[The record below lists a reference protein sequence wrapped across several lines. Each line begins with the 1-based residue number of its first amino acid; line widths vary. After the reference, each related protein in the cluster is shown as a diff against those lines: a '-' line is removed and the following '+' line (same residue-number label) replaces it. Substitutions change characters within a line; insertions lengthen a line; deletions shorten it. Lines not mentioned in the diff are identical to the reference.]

1 MIFLSLIITINKT
14 QYSIDKMSNLI
25 KNPFIKG
32 SYYYKY
38 YENYY
43 NYKTNVLNCKYLK
56 YSEYPEYS
64 TSPKHLVDN
73 LHPKTMKDYNTIS
86 FSELTV
92 LDMSRNISTEIDY
105 SNTFDITDYTES
117 SEPTEYTGTETSIDD
132 PQFLQISSFEP
143 IYSHIIEPESEPIP
157 RSTSRYIFREINKPI
172 YKATVNITHLS
183 NPMKSINKIKRPTGR
198 RSNMPLYDDEYH
210 KSLRDSA
217 AYKKQ
222 LMYKSLRFASLLTLY
237 GKLPQHKF
245 YFKFENWLVA
255 NNITDLETTK
265 KYDSEYKLYRNIISE
280 NL

>member
-1 MIFLSLIITINKT
+1 
-14 QYSIDKMSNLI
+14 MSNLI

-32 SYYYKY
+32 SYYYDPYK
-38 YENYY
+38 NYY
-43 NYKTNVLNCKYLK
+43 NYKTKILNCKYEK

-64 TSPKHLVDN
+64 TSPNYLVN
-73 LHPKTMKDYNTIS
+73 NFLPKTMKDYNTIP

-105 SNTFDITDYTES
+105 SNTFDITDYTET
-117 SEPTEYTGTETSIDD
+117 SEPTEYTGYTGTETFIDD

-143 IYSHIIEPESEPIP
+143 IYKHITEPETITETITEPITEPIP
-157 RSTSRYIFREINKPI
+157 RSTSRYIFREITKPI
-172 YKATVNITHLS
+172 YKPIYKSTVNITHLS
-183 NPMKSINKIKRPTGR
+183 NPIKSINKIKRPTGR

-237 GKLPQHKF
+237 GNLPQHKF

-255 NNITDLETTK
+255 NNINDLETTK
-265 KYDSEYKLYRNIISE
+265 KYDSEYKLYRNIIYE
-280 NL
+280 NV